1 MDDDDNVL
9 DQSPTKLVN
18 DNGSFNIRDIF
29 DMLNPFKFCI
39 GKFIHGLGFCFLII
53 CAIFTRLV

>member
-1 MDDDDNVL
+1 MDDEDNVL

-18 DNGSFNIRDIF
+18 GNGSFNIRDLF

-39 GKFIHGLGFCFLII
+39 GKIIHGFCFCFLII